1 MLKKGLIDVKWGL
14 RRIVC
19 CLEKEGWGANPLPHL
34 YGDIIGGGGRLFYI
48 FFLLVQVTFVKAE
61 TFLIDS
67 LVHAKMCV
75 CGGAIVSGR
84 GERVYYVNNFLKL
97 IIHFTN

>member
-34 YGDIIGGGGRLFYI
+34 YGDLLGGGQIILYFFFGPGYI
-48 FFLLVQVTFVKAE
+48 CQSRDIL
-61 TFLIDS
+61 D
-67 LVHAKMCV
+67 
-75 CGGAIVSGR
+75 R
-84 GERVYYVNNFLKL
+84 
-97 IIHFTN
+97 